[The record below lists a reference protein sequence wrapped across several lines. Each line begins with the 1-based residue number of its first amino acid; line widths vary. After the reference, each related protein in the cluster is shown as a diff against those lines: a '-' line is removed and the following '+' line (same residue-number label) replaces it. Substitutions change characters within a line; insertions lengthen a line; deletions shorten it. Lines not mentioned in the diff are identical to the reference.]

1 MNRLETIADRQ
12 RKTRVRD
19 VVFAAFVVLAV
30 AIGVASVSTGG
41 TTAPIAQVDR

>member
-1 MNRLETIADRQ
+1 
-12 RKTRVRD
+12 
-19 VVFAAFVVLAV
+19 VLAV